1 MDTRDRVV
9 AKELTDFALD
19 QFKRHRQHNPA
30 IARVLDEVV
39 ASERF
44 RGELANIFFPI
55 FYVLQRMDRDSG
67 LPVISEEKAEHAR
80 TEWQSPEAAELI
92 EREFGFWVSAE
103 PDVTNFFFFFLGT
116 LIKPKDKPETYEEAK
131 RVFALILRMIRLERQ
146 RRPN

>member
-1 MDTRDRVV
+1 MDKRDRTV
-9 AKELTDFALD
+9 AKELTEFAFA
-19 QFKRHRQHNPA
+19 QFEWHRQHNPA

-39 ASERF
+39 ADGRF

-67 LPVISEEKAEHAR
+67 LPVISEEKEKRAR
-80 TEWQSPEAAELI
+80 TEWQSPKAAELI
-92 EREFGFWVSAE
+92 EREFGFWVSTE

-116 LIKPKDKPETYEEAK
+116 LIKPKEKPETHGAAK
-131 RVFALILRMIRLERQ
+131 KIFALILRMIRLERQ